1 MGDGRAWLQPRAI
14 PRPARTPVGRAA
26 MPFVAA
32 VAVIHSV
39 AACDD
44 LTMEAGVVPASLS
57 IQPADT
63 TVTIGQIANY
73 SVLVVD
79 QGGRPIYPA
88 PSWARPVW
96 SSFSPE
102 IVHMERNGQAEAVRF
117 GEAQLAV
124 TFAGLRAR
132 TGVRANPAT
141 VTLSVDSYHFTQA
154 VQNSM
159 SSVPLIAGRD
169 ALLRVF
175 VTGDQESYFQPVVEA
190 SFYRN
195 NTLARRFMME
205 PEFEILPAQVDEGR
219 LDLSFNALIPGSLIE
234 PGTEMFIE
242 VDRERDVPA
251 GPQSNRRVPEVG
263 TLPLDVRVLPPME
276 LTVVPI
282 VTEATNGT
290 DVYEW
295 TDGMTPDS
303 EQLRHA
309 RSVLPIGELTV
320 NVHAGFMTSA
330 DLTTASGWSRLLG
343 ELTFLRVAEGER
355 GYYYGAV
362 SLVSESTPRGLGFI
376 GHPVAVGR
384 AHGETLAHEVGH
396 NLGLHHAPCGGA
408 IAPDQAFPYPNGSIG
423 VWGYDVYEARL
434 VSASLYR
441 DFMGYCSPSWVSD
454 YHFTRAMEFRLHEE
468 ESLVAGADH
477 GSIANRG
484 TLLLWG
490 RVGRGELALDPA
502 FIVDLP
508 AILPETE
515 GPYRI
520 EGFGSEGQRRF
531 DLRFAPRPDAWGG
544 GSFLFAVPYDPSLRG
559 ALDEVVLSGPEGT
572 VTLKPFGSRP
582 MAIVR
587 ERGSGRVRGI
597 LRNWTGEAMAGLPI
611 DYAELEIVVSE
622 GIPR

>member
-1 MGDGRAWLQPRAI
+1 MQPRAVA
-14 PRPARTPVGRAA
+14 RPARTRLIRAA
-26 MPFVAA
+26 GL
-32 VAVIHSV
+32 SV
-39 AACDD
+39 PAMAGLAGIWACDD
-44 LTMEAGVVPASLS
+44 LAMEANVVPASLS
-57 IQPADT
+57 IRPADT
-63 TVTIGQIANY
+63 MVTIGQVANY
-73 SVLVVD
+73 SVLVMD
-79 QGGRPIYPA
+79 KGGLPIHPA

-96 SSFSPE
+96 SSYTPE
-102 IVHMERNGQAEAVRF
+102 IVHMERSGEAEAVRF
-117 GEAQLAV
+117 GETQLAV
-124 TFAGLRAR
+124 RFAGLRAR

-141 VTLSVDSYHFTQA
+141 VTLSVNSYHLTQA

-195 NTLARRFMME
+195 NTLARRFVME
-205 PEFEILPAQVDEGR
+205 PEFEILPAEVDEGR

-234 PGTEMFIE
+234 PGTEMFVE

-251 GPQSNRRVPEVG
+251 GPQSIRRLPEVG
-263 TLPLDVRVLPPME
+263 TLPLNVRVLPPLE

-282 VTEATNGT
+282 VTASANGA

-295 TDGMTPDS
+295 TDGMMPDS

-343 ELTFLRVAEGER
+343 ELTFLRVEEGER

-362 SLVSESTPRGLGFI
+362 SLGSESTPQGLGFI

-408 IAPDQAFPYPNGSIG
+408 IAPDRAFPYPNGSIG
-423 VWGYDVYEARL
+423 VWGYDVNEERL

-454 YHFTRAMEFRLHEE
+454 YHFTRAMDFRLHEE
-468 ESLVAGADH
+468 ESLVSGADR
-477 GSIANRG
+477 GTAGERG

-490 RVGRGELALDPA
+490 RAGGGELALDPA
-502 FIVDLP
+502 FMVDLP
-508 AILPETE
+508 AILPEAD

-520 EGFGSEGQRRF
+520 EGFGTDGRRRF
-531 DLRFAPRPDAWGG
+531 DLRFSPRPVAYGG
-544 GSFLFAVPYDPSLRG
+544 GSFLFAVPYEPSLGG

-572 VTLKPFGSRP
+572 VTLNSFGSRA

-587 ERGSGRVRGI
+587 ERATGRVRGI
-597 LRNWTGEAMAGLPI
+597 LRNWTGELVPGLPI
-611 DYAELEIVVSE
+611 DPGELEIVVSE